1 MYSSNLG
8 EVDVFS
14 DLIRGVR
21 AHGSL
26 FGSSTLSPPWA
37 LHFVDGAPLTLCTV
51 LTGAG
56 WIVPEHHPPEPLRAR
71 ETIIVRGPATF
82 TFVDEVGTGAEP
94 VACGEHCAT
103 PEEGGTRHR
112 RGWHDR
118 DEDGSAGSGAT
129 TLIVGAYPVR
139 GEISRRLH
147 EALPVVLRVDAG
159 GAADAVLDHLAAEVS
174 VDTPGQQVVLD
185 RLLDWMLVCTLR
197 EWFDRPGGE
206 PPAWW
211 AAQRDPVVGDAL
223 RLLHAEPAA
232 PWTVAALAAHTGVS
246 RSTLAKR
253 FADLVGEPPLTYL
266 TRWRMTLA
274 ADLLAEQETATLA
287 DIARTVG
294 YADPFGFSAA
304 FKRIRGVNPS
314 EYRRIAVSSA
324 AEPSVPA
331 RGSSTRCC
339 WSCTPKRPT
348 AALALRL
355 ADLDTEQYLVQV
367 REPAGN
373 PSATPGTEPGR
384 PRRQPRP
391 DPAHDQLLRYRDGR
405 ALSTRRYDHL

>member
-1 MYSSNLG
+1 VCSSNIG
-8 EVDVFS
+8 DVDAFS

-51 LTGAG
+51 LAGAG
-56 WIVPEHHPPEPLRAR
+56 WIVPEHRPPEPLRAR
-71 ETIIVRGPATF
+71 ETVVVRGPATF
-82 TFVDEVGTGAEP
+82 TFVDEVGTRAEP

-103 PEEGGTRHR
+103 PEQGGTRHR
-112 RGWHDR
+112 LGWHDPG
-118 DEDGSAGSGAT
+118 DDPGAT

-139 GEISRRLH
+139 GEISRRLLD
-147 EALPVVLRVDAG
+147 ALPVVLRVDGG
-159 GAADAVLDHLAAEVS
+159 GAADAVLDHLAAEVA

-211 AAQRDPVVGDAL
+211 AAQRDPVVGHAL

-232 PWTVAALAAHTGVS
+232 PWTVATLADHTGVS

-274 ADLLAEQETATLA
+274 ADLLVEQETATVA
-287 DIARTVG
+287 DVARAVG

-304 FKRIRGVNPS
+304 FKRVRGTNPS
-314 EYRRIAVSSA
+314 EFRR
-324 AEPSVPA
+324 
-331 RGSSTRCC
+331 TR
-339 WSCTPKRPT
+339 R
-348 AALALRL
+348 AALVSCARNSLKI
-355 ADLDTEQYLVQV
+355 
-367 REPAGN
+367 
-373 PSATPGTEPGR
+373 
-384 PRRQPRP
+384 
-391 DPAHDQLLRYRDGR
+391 
-405 ALSTRRYDHL
+405 

>member
-1 MYSSNLG
+1 MYASKIA
-8 EVDVFS
+8 EVDAFS

-56 WIVPEHHPPEPLRAR
+56 WIVPEHGPPEPLRAR
-71 ETIIVRGPATF
+71 ETIVVRGPATF
-82 TFVDEVGTGAEP
+82 TFVDEVGTRAEP
-94 VACGEHCAT
+94 IACGEHCAA
-103 PEEGGTRHR
+103 PEQGGTRHR
-112 RGWHDR
+112 RGWNDPGGDTGHGLGGATGHGPGANSDDGR
-118 DEDGSAGSGAT
+118 DAT

-139 GEISRRLH
+139 GEISRRLLD
-147 EALPVVLRVDAG
+147 ALPVVLRVDEG
-159 GAADAVLDHLAAEVS
+159 GTGDPVLDHLAAEVAI
-174 VDTPGQQVVLD
+174 DTPGQQVVLD

-232 PWTVAALAAHTGVS
+232 PWTVAMLAEQTGVS

-274 ADLLAEQETATLA
+274 ADLLVERKAATIA
-287 DIARTVG
+287 DIARAVG
-294 YADPFGFSAA
+294 YSDPFGFSAA
-304 FKRIRGVNPS
+304 FKRVRGANPS
-314 EYRRIAVSSA
+314 EFRR
-324 AEPSVPA
+324 
-331 RGSSTRCC
+331 
-339 WSCTPKRPT
+339 T
-348 AALALRL
+348 A
-355 ADLDTEQYLVQV
+355 TT
-367 REPAGN
+367 
-373 PSATPGTEPGR
+373 S
-384 PRRQPRP
+384 
-391 DPAHDQLLRYRDGR
+391 
-405 ALSTRRYDHL
+405 

>member
-1 MYSSNLG
+1 M
-8 EVDVFS
+8 DAFS

-51 LTGAG
+51 VTGAG
-56 WIVPEHHPPEPLRAR
+56 WIVPEHGPPEPLRAR
-71 ETIIVRGPATF
+71 ETIVVRGPATF
-82 TFVDEVGTGAEP
+82 TFVDEVGTRAEP
-94 VACGEHCAT
+94 IACGEHCAT
-103 PEEGGTRHR
+103 PEQGGTRHR
-112 RGWHDR
+112 RGWNDPGGDTGHGLGGDTG
-118 DEDGSAGSGAT
+118 DGPGGNPDDGSGAT

-139 GEISRRLH
+139 GEISRRLLD
-147 EALPVVLRVDAG
+147 ALPVVLRVDEG
-159 GAADAVLDHLAAEVS
+159 GTGDPVLDHLAAEVAI
-174 VDTPGQQVVLD
+174 DTPGQQVVLD

-232 PWTVAALAAHTGVS
+232 PWTVAALAERTGVS

-274 ADLLAEQETATLA
+274 ADLLVERKAATIA

-294 YADPFGFSAA
+294 YSDPFGFSAA
-304 FKRIRGVNPS
+304 FKRVRGVNPS
-314 EYRRIAVSSA
+314 EFRRTVTTS
-324 AEPSVPA
+324 
-331 RGSSTRCC
+331 
-339 WSCTPKRPT
+339 
-348 AALALRL
+348 
-355 ADLDTEQYLVQV
+355 
-367 REPAGN
+367 
-373 PSATPGTEPGR
+373 
-384 PRRQPRP
+384 
-391 DPAHDQLLRYRDGR
+391 
-405 ALSTRRYDHL
+405 

>member
-1 MYSSNLG
+1 M
-8 EVDVFS
+8 DVFS

-56 WIVPEHHPPEPLRAR
+56 WIVPEHRPPEPLRAR
-71 ETIIVRGPATF
+71 ETLVVRGPATF
-82 TFVDEVGTGAEP
+82 TFVDEPGTLAEP
-94 VACGEHCAT
+94 IACGEHCAT
-103 PEEGGTRHR
+103 PEQGGMRHR
-112 RGWHDR
+112 RGWNDPGG
-118 DEDGSAGSGAT
+118 DAGAGGGAT
-129 TLIVGAYPVR
+129 TLIVGAYPVH
-139 GEISRRLH
+139 GEISRRLLD
-147 EALPVVLRVDAG
+147 ALPVVLRVG
-159 GAADAVLDHLAAEVS
+159 GGGTADAVLDHLAAEVT
-174 VDTPGQQVVLD
+174 VDAPGQQAVLD

-211 AAQRDPVVGDAL
+211 AAQRDPVAGAAL

-232 PWTVAALAAHTGVS
+232 PWTVAALAERIGVS

-274 ADLLAEQETATLA
+274 ADLLLEQEAATLA
-287 DIARTVG
+287 DVARAMG

-304 FKRIRGVNPS
+304 FKRVRGVS
-314 EYRRIAVSSA
+314 
-324 AEPSVPA
+324 
-331 RGSSTRCC
+331 
-339 WSCTPKRPT
+339 
-348 AALALRL
+348 
-355 ADLDTEQYLVQV
+355 
-367 REPAGN
+367 
-373 PSATPGTEPGR
+373 PSAFRRTATTASPAADGILRAPGR
-384 PRRQPRP
+384 
-391 DPAHDQLLRYRDGR
+391 R
-405 ALSTRRYDHL
+405 A